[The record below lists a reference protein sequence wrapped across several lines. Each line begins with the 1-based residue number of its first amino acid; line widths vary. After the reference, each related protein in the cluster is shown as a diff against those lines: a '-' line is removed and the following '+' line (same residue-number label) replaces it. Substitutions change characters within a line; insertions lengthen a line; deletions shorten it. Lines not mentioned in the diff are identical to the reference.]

1 MSLFPSID
9 KSLESKKLS
18 GESSI
23 PKAPIF
29 HSIEWEIGS
38 IVEKI
43 KDIST
48 LNEDEIK
55 SIIIRQH
62 NTILNYDLFLA
73 SSDSRQYARDLF
85 TNKRFLEI
93 FLDVSGFLTLSEHE
107 VTCVNKLA
115 YDYYTAP
122 IEKDK
127 EIMDLLM
134 QISNQI
140 NNNLVIRLSG
150 IVGINGARLLSIVS
164 NSSLKLEKNVHRVNT
179 FIVKADLALSIQD
192 IINIYCILF
201 PSFTN
206 PFIYTMLEPKPST
219 LTEEQ
224 SKRFDAIS
232 LAILMLLDSMTSE
245 DIKRI
250 LFNYAF
256 MLKLVKPGS
265 TVRFAL
271 KSAKSYTRILRIIEE
286 IETDP
291 LDNNLIIP

>member
-1 MSLFPSID
+1 MGLFPSIE

-18 GESSI
+18 GDNNSI
-23 PKAPIF
+23 SKVPVF
-29 HSIEWEIGS
+29 HSIEWEIDT

-43 KDIST
+43 KNINI

-55 SIIIRQH
+55 NIIIRQH
-62 NTILNYDLFLA
+62 STILNYDLFLA
-73 SSDSRQYARDLF
+73 TSDSRQYARDLF
-85 TNKRFLEI
+85 TNKKFLKI
-93 FLDVSGFLTLSEHE
+93 FLDVVGFLSLSDHE
-107 VTCVNKLA
+107 VICINKLS

-122 IEKDK
+122 IEKEK
-127 EIMDLLM
+127 EVIDLLM

-140 NNNLVIRLSG
+140 NNTLVIRLSG
-150 IVGINGARLLSIVS
+150 ILGINGARLLSIIC

-179 FIVKADLALSIQD
+179 FIVKADLKLSIQD

-201 PSFTN
+201 PSFTY
-206 PFIYTMLEPKPST
+206 PFIYTMMESKPST
-219 LTEEQ
+219 LTTDQ
-224 SKRFDAIS
+224 SKRFDHIS

-245 DIKRI
+245 DIKKI

-286 IETDP
+286 IELDP
-291 LDNNLIIP
+291 IDKLNIP